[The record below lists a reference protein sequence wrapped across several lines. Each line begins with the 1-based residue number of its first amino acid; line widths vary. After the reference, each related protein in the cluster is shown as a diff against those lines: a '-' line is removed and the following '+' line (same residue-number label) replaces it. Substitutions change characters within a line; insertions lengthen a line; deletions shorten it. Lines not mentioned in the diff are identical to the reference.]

1 MSAFDIFIYTSIALL
16 YNLFVHNLAS
26 ITYEDLQYDE
36 KHDNT
41 IIMLVIFGITGLIVS
56 RCINNNKK
64 YNNKYATNGLYY
76 GGVAL
81 LVTALLSNWSD
92 IGNEIRVVGFSLLLG
107 LLIWYTYKIDDNDKI
122 KK

>member
-1 MSAFDIFIYTSIALL
+1 MTTFDIFIYASIALI

-41 IIMLVIFGITGLIVS
+41 IIMLIIFGIAGLIVS

-64 YNNKYATNGLYY
+64 YSNKYASSGLYY
-76 GGVAL
+76 GGIVL
-81 LVTALLSNWSD
+81 LITALLSNWSD

-107 LLIWYTYKIDDNDKI
+107 LLIWYTYKIDDNDKN